1 MTAILYLFIFIYFFY
16 TVLILASGPMN
27 AIFAENLIVQG
38 NMTIAVLT
46 SAYYLFNHFY
56 FLGDP
61 IRFAYVGHY
70 RTKHETKENEIVK
83 GPVEE

>member
-1 MTAILYLFIFIYFFY
+1 
-16 TVLILASGPMN
+16 MN

-38 NMTIAVLT
+38 NMSIIVLT
-46 SAYYLFNHFY
+46 SAYYLLNRFY
-56 FLGDP
+56 VLDDP

>member
-1 MTAILYLFIFIYFFY
+1 
-16 TVLILASGPMN
+16 MN
-27 AIFAENLIVQG
+27 II
-38 NMTIAVLT
+38 VLT
-46 SAYYLFNHFY
+46 SVYYLLNRFY
-56 FLGDP
+56 VLDDS